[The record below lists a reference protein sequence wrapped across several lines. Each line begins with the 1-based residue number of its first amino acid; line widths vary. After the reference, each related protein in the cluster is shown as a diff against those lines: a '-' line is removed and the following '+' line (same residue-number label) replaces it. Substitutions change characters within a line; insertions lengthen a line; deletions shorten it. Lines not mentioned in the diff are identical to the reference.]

1 MRVLILGGD
10 GMLGHRLY
18 LHMRGRH
25 EVKVTLRLALPAY
38 TQYELFN
45 TANTYDVVD
54 AVSFGSVRRAVE
66 DYEPQVLVNAIGIVK
81 QRNAASQAVPSI
93 EVNALFPHRLAVLCR
108 GHGIRLIHISTDCVF
123 SGRRGNY
130 NEGNMPDATDL
141 YGRSKLLGEVT
152 EGNAITLRTSMVGRE
167 LTRKAS
173 LIEWFLSQTGSVKGY
188 RRAIFSG
195 FTTHEL
201 ARVIERLIVEFP
213 DAAGLYH
220 VSSEPISKYDLL
232 RLVRDRMRR
241 GVEIRPDDTF
251 QCDRSLDST
260 LFRTRF
266 SYQPPTWEAMVDE
279 LAQDRRP

>member
-18 LHMRGRH
+18 LHLRHRH

-38 TQYELFN
+38 AQYDLFN
-45 TANTYDVVD
+45 TSNTYDVVD
-54 AVSFGSVRRAVE
+54 AVSFGSVRRVVE
-66 DYEPQVLVNAIGIVK
+66 DYEPQVIVNCIGIVK
-81 QRNAASQAVPSI
+81 QRSAASQAIPAI
-93 EVNALFPHRLAVLCR
+93 EVNALFPHRLALLCR
-108 GHGIRLIHISTDCVF
+108 GHGARLIHISTDCVF

-130 NEGNMPDATDL
+130 NEGNLPDATDI

-173 LIEWFLSQTGSVKGY
+173 LLEWFLSQAAPVKGF

-195 FTTHEL
+195 FTTSEL
-201 ARVIERLIVEFP
+201 ARIIERIIVQFP

-220 VSSEPISKYDLL
+220 VSAEPISKYDLL
-232 RLVRDRMRR
+232 CLVRDRMRP
-241 GVEIRPDDTF
+241 GFEIAPDDEF
-251 QCDRSLDST
+251 HCDRSLDST
-260 LFRTRF
+260 RFRTRF
-266 SYQPPTWEAMVDE
+266 GYRPPTWEAMVDE
-279 LAQDRRP
+279 LAQDRRS

>member
-18 LHMRGRH
+18 LHLRGRH

-54 AVSFGSVRRAVE
+54 AISFGSVRRAVE
-66 DYEPQVLVNAIGIVK
+66 DYEPQVIVNCIGLVK
-81 QRNAASQAVPSI
+81 QRSVASQSVPSI

-108 GHGIRLIHISTDCVF
+108 ALSIRLIHLSTDCVF

-130 NEGNMPDATDL
+130 NEGNLPDAGDL

-152 EGNAITLRTSMVGRE
+152 EGNAVTLRTSMIGRE

-173 LIEWFLSQTGSVKGY
+173 LVEWFLSQPGPVTGF

-195 FTTHEL
+195 FTTLEL
-201 ARVIERLIVEFP
+201 ARIIERLIVRFP

-232 RLVRDRMRR
+232 RLVRDRMHR
-241 GVEIRPDDTF
+241 GVEITPDDTF

-266 SYQPPTWEAMVDE
+266 GYRPPAWEAMIDE
-279 LAQDRRP
+279 LAQDRRS

>member
-18 LHMRGRH
+18 LHLRSRH

-38 TQYELFN
+38 TQYDLFN
-45 TANTYDVVD
+45 TANTCDVVD
-54 AVSFGSVRRAVE
+54 AVSFI
-66 DYEPQVLVNAIGIVK
+66 VNGIGIVK
-81 QRNAASQAVPSI
+81 QRSAASQAVPAI

-108 GHGIRLIHISTDCVF
+108 AHGIRLIHISTDCVF

-130 NEGNMPDATDL
+130 NEGNLPDAGDL

-152 EGNAITLRTSMVGRE
+152 EGNALTLRTSMVGRE

-173 LIEWFLSQTGSVKGY
+173 LLEWFLAQAGPVTGF

-195 FTTHEL
+195 FTTNEL
-201 ARVIERLIVEFP
+201 ARIIERLMVEFP

-232 RLVRDRMRR
+232 RLVRDRMRP
-241 GVEIRPDDTF
+241 GVEVRPDDAF

-260 LFRTRF
+260 LFKTRF
-266 SYQPPTWEAMVDE
+266 GYQPPPWEAMVDE
-279 LAQDRRP
+279 LARDRHP

>member
-1 MRVLILGGD
+1 MRVLIFGGD

-18 LHMRGRH
+18 LHMRSRH

-38 TQYELFN
+38 TQYDLFN

-54 AVSFGSVRRAVE
+54 AISFGSVRRAVE
-66 DYEPQVLVNAIGIVK
+66 DYEPQVIVNAIGIVK
-81 QRNAASQAVPSI
+81 QRTSASHAVPSI
-93 EVNALFPHRLAVLCR
+93 EVNALFPHRLALLCR
-108 GHGIRLIHISTDCVF
+108 GHGTRLIHISTDCVF

-130 NEGNMPDATDL
+130 NEGNIPDATDL

-152 EGNAITLRTSMVGRE
+152 EGNALTLRTSMIGRE

-173 LIEWFLSQTGSVKGY
+173 LIEWFLSQQGPVRGF

-201 ARVIERLIVEFP
+201 ARIVDRLIVEFP

-220 VSSEPISKYDLL
+220 VSAEPISKYDLL
-232 RLVRDRMRR
+232 RMVRDRMRP
-241 GVEIRPDDTF
+241 GVEITPDDEF

-260 LFRTRF
+260 RFRTRF
-266 SYQPPTWEAMVDE
+266 NYKPPSWQAMIDE

>member
-18 LHMRGRH
+18 LHLRSRH
-25 EVKVTLRLALPAY
+25 DVKVTLRLALSAY
-38 TQYELFN
+38 AQYDLFN

-66 DYEPQVLVNAIGIVK
+66 DYEPQIIVNCIGLVK
-81 QRNAASQAVPSI
+81 QRSAGSQAVPLI
-93 EVNALFPHRLAVLCR
+93 EVNALFPQRLGVLCR
-108 GHGIRLIHISTDCVF
+108 AHGIRLVHLSTDCVF

-130 NEGNMPDATDL
+130 NEGNIPDATDL

-152 EGNAITLRTSMVGRE
+152 EGNALTLRTSMVGRE

-173 LIEWFLSQTGSVKGY
+173 LLEWFLAQTGPVTGF

-195 FTTHEL
+195 FTTIEL
-201 ARVIERLIVEFP
+201 ARIIERLIVEFP
-213 DAAGLYH
+213 QAAGLHH
-220 VSSEPISKYDLL
+220 VSSAPISKYDLL
-232 RLVRDRMRR
+232 RLVRDRMRP
-241 GVEIRPDDTF
+241 GVEIKPDDTF
-251 QCDRSLDST
+251 QCDRSLDSN

-266 SYQPPTWEAMVDE
+266 DYQPPAWEAMIDE
-279 LAQDRRP
+279 LAQDRRS

>member
-18 LHMRGRH
+18 LHLRGRH

-45 TANTYDVVD
+45 TSNTYDVVD

-66 DYEPQVLVNAIGIVK
+66 DYEPQVIVNAIGIVK
-81 QRNAASQAVPSI
+81 QRSAGSQAVPAI

-108 GHGIRLIHISTDCVF
+108 GHGSRLIHISTDCVF

-152 EGNAITLRTSMVGRE
+152 EGNAITLRTSMIGRE
-167 LTRKAS
+167 LTRQAS
-173 LIEWFLSQTGSVKGY
+173 LIEWFLSQPGPVTGF

-195 FTTHEL
+195 FTTIEL

-213 DAAGLYH
+213 EAAGLYH

-232 RLVRDRMRR
+232 CLVRDRMRP
-241 GVEIRPDDTF
+241 GVQVNPDDAF

-266 SYQPPTWEAMVDE
+266 GYRPPTWEAMIDE
-279 LAQDRRP
+279 LARERRA

>member
-1 MRVLILGGD
+1 MRSTD
-10 GMLGHRLY
+10 
-18 LHMRGRH
+18 
-25 EVKVTLRLALPAY
+25 
-38 TQYELFN
+38 LFT

-66 DYEPQVLVNAIGIVK
+66 DYEPQVIVNCIGLVK
-81 QRNAASQAVPSI
+81 QRSMASHTVPSI
-93 EVNALFPHRLAVLCR
+93 EVNALFPQRLAVLCR
-108 GHGIRLIHISTDCVF
+108 AHGIRLIHLSTDCVF

-152 EGNAITLRTSMVGRE
+152 EGNALTLRTSMVGRE

-173 LIEWFLSQTGSVKGY
+173 LLEWFLAQTGPVTGF

-195 FTTHEL
+195 FTTIEL
-201 ARVIERLIVEFP
+201 ARIIERLIVEFP
-213 DAAGLYH
+213 QAAGLYH
-220 VSSEPISKYDLL
+220 VSSAPISKYDLL

-241 GVEIRPDDTF
+241 GLEITPDDTF

-266 SYQPPTWEAMVDE
+266 DYQPPTWEAMVDE
-279 LAQDRRP
+279 LAQDRRS

>member
-18 LHMRGRH
+18 LHLRGRH

-66 DYEPQVLVNAIGIVK
+66 DYEPHVIVNCIGIVK
-81 QRNAASQAVPSI
+81 QRSVGSQAVPAI
-93 EVNALFPHRLAVLCR
+93 EVNALFPHRLGVLCR
-108 GHGIRLIHISTDCVF
+108 AHGIRLIHISTDCVF

-130 NEGNMPDATDL
+130 NEGNLPDATDI

-152 EGNAITLRTSMVGRE
+152 EGNALTLRTSMVGRE

-173 LIEWFLSQTGSVKGY
+173 LLEWFLAQSGPVRGF

-195 FTTHEL
+195 FTTIEL
-201 ARVIERLIVEFP
+201 SRIIERLIAEFT

-220 VSSEPISKYDLL
+220 VSSEPISKHDLL
-232 RLVRDRMRR
+232 CLVRDRMRP
-241 GVEIRPDDTF
+241 GVQITPDDAF

-266 SYQPPTWEAMVDE
+266 GYKPPSWEAMVDE
-279 LAQDRRP
+279 LARDRRS